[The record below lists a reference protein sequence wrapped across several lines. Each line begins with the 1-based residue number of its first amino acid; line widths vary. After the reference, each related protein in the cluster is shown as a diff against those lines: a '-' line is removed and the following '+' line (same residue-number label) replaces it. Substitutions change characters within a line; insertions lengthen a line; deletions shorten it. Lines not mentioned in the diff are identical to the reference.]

1 MKNPEPVPYEQA
13 LANAMLWTKKAGQIA
28 LDAGKAAD
36 AQRLAVAAS
45 VIERIYLEGAAVYA
59 DEPDDHLTDESAEP
73 APIGITVKRRF
84 SDYHASIDGSNETQ
98 WGCGKSIDEAVGSVV
113 RNQQERLGLKIKV

>member
-28 LDAGKAAD
+28 LDAGKTAD

-45 VIERIYLEGAAVYA
+45 LIERIYLEGAAVYA
-59 DEPDDHLTDESAEP
+59 DEPEDAAAMAMRLAH
-73 APIGITVKRRF
+73 G
-84 SDYHASIDGSNETQ
+84 
-98 WGCGKSIDEAVGSVV
+98 AV
-113 RNQQERLGLKIKV
+113 RWR